1 MNERQSKD
9 RFQAGPIAEQ
19 LRRLQELFPDFAP
32 RGVTRAAEECLP
44 PGGLLVER
52 IDQPILSPSILL
64 LGDRYGRSVPHASQ
78 YMRAFCFV
86 HRLLCQYH
94 PAFNQ
99 TDPQSCWAESR
110 HIDYPRLDARTAAAY
125 ARAEIGDHE
134 AYVLPMHCGPDDD
147 VLVGSNASV
156 YQSYE
161 SVATRLL
168 NARQG
173 EFQLDPVVFMIALLT
188 HPDWRPVGDVEH
200 PPWIVCMGAH
210 ADTSQQTYSYPL
222 LNFGGVFGRRVG
234 DLGAELILASEY
246 GSPLRASIAKSYMRS
261 SRPSPG

>member
-1 MNERQSKD
+1 MDARPQD
-9 RFQAGPIAEQ
+9 RFQASPIEEQ
-19 LRRLQELFPDFAP
+19 LRRLRELFPDFAP
-32 RGVTRAAEECLP
+32 KGVAKAAEQCLP
-44 PGGLLVER
+44 PEGLLVER

-64 LGDRYGRSVPHASQ
+64 LGDRYGRGVPHASQ

-86 HRLLCQYH
+86 HQLLCRYH
-94 PAFNQ
+94 PAFNK
-99 TDPQSCWAESR
+99 AESR
-110 HIDYPRLDARTAAAY
+110 SCWSESRRVDYPRLDARTAAAY
-125 ARAEIGDHE
+125 VRSEIGDHE
-134 AYVLPMHCGPDDD
+134 AYVLPIHCGPDDD

-188 HPDWRPVGDVEH
+188 HPDWRPSGTIER

-210 ADTSQQTYSYPL
+210 ADTMQNAYSYPL

-234 DLGAELILASEY
+234 DEGAELILSSEY
-246 GSPLRASIAKSYMRS
+246 GNPLRASIAKSYMRTSKSS
-261 SRPSPG
+261 SR